1 MGLFVKMFVAFC
13 IGVGVMAG
21 VQSIGLVS
29 LKQYLQSDV
38 VRTSFRLPVS
48 KPIPTFDARDIGP
61 LLYKPPP
68 IDMSFAQRGATA
80 AANRQ
85 IDLAIR
91 AGQNV
96 PRPPSLPHVP
106 RR

>member
-1 MGLFVKMFVAFC
+1 MGLAVKLLVAFC
-13 IGVGVMAG
+13 VGIGVMAG
-21 VQSIGLVS
+21 VQSLGLVS
-29 LKQYLQSDV
+29 LKQYLQSDAA
-38 VRTSFRLPVS
+38 RASAQLPQP
-48 KPIPTFDARDIGP
+48 KPLPTFDASKLDV
-61 LLYKPPP
+61 LFYKPPAV
-68 IDMSFAQRGATA
+68 DMKFAQRGAGA

-96 PRPPSLPHVP
+96 PRPVTAPHVP